1 MNQPDA
7 PPTQDVPEEH
17 RAEMRLN
24 SVISRV
30 LVVGLLTAVTLLVM
44 GVLLILARPG
54 MTVVHKTSVRS
65 IPGELGALQ
74 PGGFLQLGL
83 FVLLLTPFARV
94 VALGIAFGRRRQWL
108 FTAISVVVAALL
120 ILGAALG
127 LSLG

>member
-7 PPTQDVPEEH
+7 TQKQQVREEH

-30 LVVGLLTAVTLLVM
+30 LIVGLLAAVVLLVV
-44 GVLLILARPG
+44 GAILTIVRPG
-54 MTVVHKTSVRS
+54 AAVVHSTSVGT

-83 FVLLLTPFARV
+83 LVLLLTPFARV
-94 VALGIAFGRRRQWL
+94 VALGIAFGRRRQWP

-127 LSLG
+127 LSLS

>member
-1 MNQPDA
+1 MNRPD
-7 PPTQDVPEEH
+7 PTPQQQVREEH

-24 SVISRV
+24 TVISRV
-30 LVVGLLTAVTLLVM
+30 LIIGLLAAVALLVVGAILTF
-44 GVLLILARPG
+44 ARPG
-54 MTVVHKTSVRS
+54 VAVVHATSVGS
-65 IPGELGALQ
+65 LPSELGALQ

-83 FVLLLTPFARV
+83 LVLLLTPFARV

-108 FTAISVVVAALL
+108 FTTISVVVAALL